1 MGIEYERGG
10 FYMFKI
16 DLLNNISE
24 KGLAVFS
31 DKYEYRA
38 DMAEADGIMVRS
50 KEMKEMT
57 LPASVKAIAR
67 AGAGVNNIPIDKCS
81 EKGIVVFNTPG
92 ANANGVKE
100 LVILGMLLASR
111 KVVEGI
117 AWAKGLVGEGDKV
130 PDLIE
135 KGKSKFGGTE
145 ILGKKLGVVGLGA
158 IGTMVAN
165 AAEGLGMEVWGYD
178 PFLSIEAAWRLSRNT
193 KKAPSLDKLLSECD
207 FISLH
212 VPQNKDTKGFINA
225 DKFAV
230 MKKGVV
236 ILNFARGGLVDT
248 PSLKKA
254 VADGIVACYVT
265 DFPDEEVIKTDKV
278 IAIPHLG
285 ASTEESEENCAIMAA
300 MQLMEYLEN
309 GNIKNSVNF
318 PESFLDRSGN
328 QRLTI
333 SNQNLPGMIEKI
345 THFLAENKINIADM
359 INKSR
364 GNIAYNII
372 DVDGTIDAALVK
384 KIASAEGVLA
394 VRLI

>member
-1 MGIEYERGG
+1 MYR
-10 FYMFKI
+10 I
-16 DLLNNISE
+16 DLLNKISK
-24 KGLAVFS
+24 KGLNLFTQM
-31 DKYEYRA
+31 YEYRA
-38 DMAEADGIMVRS
+38 DIPDPDSILVRS
-50 KEMKEMT
+50 KEMKDMT
-57 LPASVKAIAR
+57 LPSSLKAIAR

-100 LVILGMLLASR
+100 LVILGMLMASR

-117 AWAKGLVGEGDKV
+117 VWAKGLVGEGDKV

-158 IGTMVAN
+158 VGTMLAN

-178 PFLSIEAAWRLSRNT
+178 PFLSIEAAWKLSRNT
-193 KKAPSLDKLLSECD
+193 KKAPSLDRLLAECD

-225 DKFAV
+225 DKFAI
-230 MKKGVV
+230 MKKGAVV
-236 ILNFARGGLVDT
+236 LNFARGGLVDT

-254 VADGIVACYVT
+254 IADGIVACYVT

-285 ASTEESEENCAIMAA
+285 ASTEESEENCAIMAT
-300 MQLMEYLEN
+300 MQLMDFLEN

-318 PESFLDRSGN
+318 PECALDRSDKA
-328 QRLTI
+328 RLTI
-333 SNQNLPGMIEKI
+333 SNKNEPGMIEKI
-345 THFLAENKINIADM
+345 TRLLAENKLNIADM
-359 INKSR
+359 INKSK

-372 DVDGTIDAALVK
+372 DVEGNINTDLVK
-384 KIASAEGVLA
+384 KIQSIDGVVT
-394 VRLI
+394 VRVL

>member
-1 MGIEYERGG
+1 MY
-10 FYMFKI
+10 KI

-24 KGLAVFS
+24 KGLSLFTEN
-31 DKYEYRA
+31 YEYLA
-38 DMAEADGIMVRS
+38 GISEPDGILVRS
-50 KEMKEMT
+50 KEMKDMS
-57 LPASVKAIAR
+57 LPSSVKAIAR
-67 AGAGVNNIPIDKCS
+67 AGAGVNNIPIDTCS
-81 EKGIVVFNTPG
+81 GKGIVVFNTPG

-111 KVVEGI
+111 KVTEGI
-117 AWAKGLVGEGDKV
+117 SWAKGLVGEGDKV

-158 IGTMVAN
+158 IGTIVAN
-165 AAEGLGMEVWGYD
+165 TAEGLGMEVWGYD
-178 PFLSIEAAWRLSRNT
+178 PYMSIEAAWRLSRNT
-193 KKAPSLDKLLSECD
+193 KRAASMDKLLSECD

-212 VPQNKDTKGFINA
+212 APLNKDTRGSINA

-230 MKKGVV
+230 MKKGAVL
-236 ILNFARGGLVDT
+236 LNFARRELVNTAD
-248 PSLKKA
+248 LQKA
-254 VADGIVACYVT
+254 VTDGIGSCYVT
-265 DFPDEEVIKTDKV
+265 DFPDEALIKMDKC

-300 MQLMEYLEN
+300 MQLMDFLEN

-318 PESFLDRSGN
+318 PESFLDRTGN

-333 SNQNLPGMIEKI
+333 SNQNSPGMIEKI
-345 THFLAENKINIADM
+345 THLLADSKINIADM
-359 INKSR
+359 INKSK

-372 DVDGTIDAALVK
+372 DIDGSVNDDLIK
-384 KIASAEGVLA
+384 KIRSTEGVIA
-394 VRLI
+394 VRML

>member
-1 MGIEYERGG
+1 MYR
-10 FYMFKI
+10 I
-16 DLLNNISE
+16 DLLNKISE
-24 KGLAVFS
+24 NGLGLFTE
-31 DKYEYRA
+31 KYEYRT
-38 DMAEADGIMVRS
+38 DIPDADGMLVRS

-57 LPASVKAIAR
+57 LPASLKAIAR

-100 LVILGMLLASR
+100 LAILGMLLASR

-117 AWAKGLVGEGDKV
+117 GWAKGLVGEGDKV

-158 IGTMVAN
+158 IGTMLAN
-165 AAEGLGMEVWGYD
+165 AAESLGMEVWGYD
-178 PFLSIEAAWRLSRNT
+178 PFLSIEAAWKLSRNT
-193 KKAPSLDKLLSECD
+193 KKAPSLDKLLAECD

-212 VPQNKDTKGFINA
+212 VPQNKDTKGFINT

-285 ASTEESEENCAIMAA
+285 ASTEESEENCAFMAVRQIMDF
-300 MQLMEYLEN
+300 LEN

-318 PESFLDRSGN
+318 PECAMDRSDKA
-328 QRLTI
+328 RVTI
-333 SNQNLPGMIEKI
+333 SNKNEPGMIEKI
-345 THFLAENKINIADM
+345 THSLADNKLNIADM
-359 INKSR
+359 INKSK

-372 DVDGTIDAALVK
+372 DVEGDINTDLVK
-384 KIASAEGVLA
+384 KIQSIDGVLA
-394 VRLI
+394 VRVI

>member
-1 MGIEYERGG
+1 MYR
-10 FYMFKI
+10 I
-16 DLLNNISE
+16 DLLNKISE
-24 KGLAVFS
+24 KGLNLFTE
-31 DKYEYRA
+31 KYEYRT
-38 DMAEADGIMVRS
+38 DIPDPDGILVRS
-50 KEMKEMT
+50 KEMKEMV
-57 LPASVKAIAR
+57 LPSSLKSIAR

-100 LVILGMLLASR
+100 LVILGMLLSSR

-117 AWAKGLVGEGDKV
+117 TWAKSLVGEGDKV
-130 PDLIE
+130 PDMIE

-145 ILGKKLGVVGLGA
+145 IMGKKLGVVGLGA

-165 AAEGLGMEVWGYD
+165 TAESLGMEVWGYD

-193 KKAPSLDKLLSECD
+193 KKASSLDKLLSECD
-207 FISLH
+207 FITIH
-212 VPQNKDTKGFINA
+212 VPQNKDTKGFINS

-254 VADGIVACYVT
+254 VADGIVGCYVT

-300 MQLMEYLEN
+300 MQLMDFLEN

-318 PESFLDRSGN
+318 PECSLDRSDKS
-328 QRLTI
+328 RLAI
-333 SNQNLPGMIEKI
+333 SNKNEPGMIEKI
-345 THFLAENKINIADM
+345 TRLLADNKLNIADM
-359 INKSR
+359 INKSK

-372 DVDGTIDAALVK
+372 DVESDISADLLK
-384 KIASAEGVLA
+384 KIQSIDGVIN
-394 VRLI
+394 VRMI

>member
-1 MGIEYERGG
+1 MYR
-10 FYMFKI
+10 I
-16 DLLNNISE
+16 DLLNKIS
-24 KGLAVFS
+24 KNGLKLFTE
-31 DKYEYRA
+31 KYEHRT
-38 DMAEADGIMVRS
+38 DMPDPDGILVRS
-50 KEMKEMT
+50 KEMKEMS
-57 LPASVKAIAR
+57 LPSSLKAIAR

-117 AWAKGLVGEGDKV
+117 GWTKGLVGEGDKV

-165 AAEGLGMEVWGYD
+165 TAEGLGMEVWGYD

-193 KKAPSLDKLLSECD
+193 RKAPSLDKLLSECD
-207 FISLH
+207 FISVH
-212 VPQNKDTKGFINA
+212 VPQNKDTKGFINT
-225 DKFAV
+225 DKFSI

-236 ILNFARGGLVDT
+236 LLNFARGGLVDT

-254 VADGIVACYVT
+254 IADGIVACYVT

-285 ASTEESEENCAIMAA
+285 ASTDESEENCALMAV
-300 MQLMEYLEN
+300 MQLMDFLEH

-318 PESFLDRSGN
+318 PDSFLERSGN
-328 QRLTI
+328 PRLTI

-345 THFLAENKINIADM
+345 TRLLAESKLNIAEM

-364 GNIAYNII
+364 GNLAYNII
-372 DVDGTIDAALVK
+372 DIEGDITDDLVK
-384 KIASAEGVLA
+384 KIRTVEGVLG
-394 VRLI
+394 VRVL

>member
-1 MGIEYERGG
+1 MY
-10 FYMFKI
+10 KI

-24 KGLAVFS
+24 KGLRLFT
-31 DKYEYRA
+31 DRYEYRTGVS
-38 DMAEADGIMVRS
+38 EPDGILVRS
-50 KEMKEMT
+50 KEMKDMT
-57 LPASVKAIAR
+57 LPSSLKAIAR

-111 KVVEGI
+111 KVTEGI

-145 ILGKKLGVVGLGA
+145 ILGKKVGVVGLGA

-165 AAEGLGMEVWGYD
+165 AAEGLGMEVIGYD
-178 PFLSIEAAWRLSRNT
+178 PFLSIEAAWMLSRNT
-193 KKAPSLDKLLSECD
+193 KRASSLEKLLADSD
-207 FISLH
+207 FVTLH
-212 VPQNKDTKGFINA
+212 VPLNKDTRGSIDA
-225 DKFAV
+225 DKFAI
-230 MKKGVV
+230 MKKGAVL
-236 ILNFARGGLVDT
+236 LNFARRELVNTAD
-248 PSLKKA
+248 LKKA
-254 VADGIVACYVT
+254 LADGIVSCYVT
-265 DFPDEEVIKTDKV
+265 DFPDEELIKMDRS

-318 PESFLDRSGN
+318 PETHLDRSPSK
-328 QRLTI
+328 RLTI
-333 SNQNLPGMIEKI
+333 ANQNLPGMIEKI
-345 THFLAENKINIADM
+345 THLLAENKINIADM
-359 INKSR
+359 INKSK
-364 GNIAYNII
+364 GSIAYNII
-372 DVDGTIDAALVK
+372 DIDGDVNEGLIG
-384 KIASAEGVLA
+384 KIGSLEGVLA
-394 VRLI
+394 IRVL

>member
-1 MGIEYERGG
+1 MYRV
-10 FYMFKI
+10 
-16 DLLNNISE
+16 DLLNKISE
-24 KGLAVFS
+24 KGLSLFT

-38 DMAEADGIMVRS
+38 DIPDPDGILVRS
-50 KEMKEMT
+50 KEMKDMD
-57 LPASVKAIAR
+57 LPSSLKAIAR

-81 EKGIVVFNTPG
+81 DKGIVVFNTPG

-100 LVILGMLLASR
+100 LVILGMLVASR

-117 AWAKGLVGEGDKV
+117 GWAKGLVGEGDKV

-158 IGTMVAN
+158 IGTLIAN

-178 PFLSIEAAWRLSRNT
+178 PFLSLEAAWRLSRNT
-193 KKAPSLDKLLSECD
+193 KKAPSLEKLLSECD
-207 FISLH
+207 FITLH
-212 VPQNKDTKGFINA
+212 VPQNKDTKGFINSE
-225 DKFAV
+225 KFAV

-248 PSLKKA
+248 PSLMKA
-254 VADGIVACYVT
+254 VADGIVGCYVT

-300 MQLMEYLEN
+300 MQLMDFLEN

-318 PESFLDRSGN
+318 PESSMERSGK

-333 SNQNLPGMIEKI
+333 SNKNTPGMIEKI
-345 THFLAENKINIADM
+345 THFLSESNLNISDM
-359 INKSR
+359 INKSK
-364 GNIAYNII
+364 GNVAYNII
-372 DVDGTIDAALVK
+372 DLDSEINADLVK
-384 KIASAEGVLA
+384 KIQSIDGIIGVR
-394 VRLI
+394 VI

>member
-1 MGIEYERGG
+1 MYR
-10 FYMFKI
+10 I
-16 DLLNNISE
+16 DLLNKISK
-24 KGLAVFS
+24 KGLNLFTQ
-31 DKYEYRA
+31 KYEYRT
-38 DMAEADGIMVRS
+38 DIPDPDGILVRS
-50 KEMKEMT
+50 KEMKDMT
-57 LPASVKAIAR
+57 LPSSLKAIAR

-117 AWAKGLVGEGDKV
+117 VWAKGLIGDGDKV

-158 IGTMVAN
+158 IGTMVVN

-207 FISLH
+207 FITLH
-212 VPQNKDTKGFINA
+212 VPQNKDTKGFINV
-225 DKFAV
+225 DKFAI
-230 MKKGVV
+230 MKKGAVL
-236 ILNFARGGLVDT
+236 LNFARGGLVDT

-254 VADGIVACYVT
+254 IADGIVACYVT

-300 MQLMEYLEN
+300 MQLMDFLEN

-318 PESFLDRSGN
+318 PECALERSDKA
-328 QRLTI
+328 RLTI
-333 SNQNLPGMIEKI
+333 SNKNEPGMIEKI
-345 THFLAENKINIADM
+345 SRMLADNKFNIADM
-359 INKSR
+359 INKSK
-364 GNIAYNII
+364 GNMAYNII
-372 DVDGTIDAALVK
+372 DLEGDIKSDMVK
-384 KIASAEGVLA
+384 KIQSIDGVVT
-394 VRLI
+394 VRVL

>member
-1 MGIEYERGG
+1 M
-10 FYMFKI
+10 
-16 DLLNNISE
+16 
-24 KGLAVFS
+24 
-31 DKYEYRA
+31 
-38 DMAEADGIMVRS
+38 
-50 KEMKEMT
+50 
-57 LPASVKAIAR
+57 
-67 AGAGVNNIPIDKCS
+67 
-81 EKGIVVFNTPG
+81 
-92 ANANGVKE
+92 KE
-100 LVILGMLLASR
+100 LVILGMLLAAR
-111 KVVEGI
+111 HVAEGLV
-117 AWAKGLVGEGDKV
+117 WTKGLIGEGDKV

-158 IGTMVAN
+158 IGTMLAN
-165 AAEGLGMEVWGYD
+165 AADGLGMEVWGYD

-225 DKFAV
+225 DKFAI

-254 VADGIVACYVT
+254 IADGIVACYVT

-300 MQLMEYLEN
+300 MQLMDYLEN

-318 PESFLDRSGN
+318 PECALDRSDKA
-328 QRLTI
+328 RLTI
-333 SNQNLPGMIEKI
+333 SNKNEPGMIEKI
-345 THFLAENKINIADM
+345 THLLADNKLNIADM
-359 INKSR
+359 INKSK

-372 DVDGTIDAALVK
+372 DVEGDIKTDLVK
-384 KIASAEGVLA
+384 KIQSIDGVVA
-394 VRLI
+394 VSVL

>member
-1 MGIEYERGG
+1 MY
-10 FYMFKI
+10 KI

-24 KGLAVFS
+24 KGLSLFTE
-31 DKYEYRA
+31 KYEYRA
-38 DMAEADGIMVRS
+38 GISEPDGILVRS
-50 KEMKEMT
+50 KEMKDLS
-57 LPASVKAIAR
+57 LPSSVKAIAR

-100 LVILGMLLASR
+100 LVVLGMLLACR
-111 KVVEGI
+111 KVTEGI

-135 KGKSKFGGTE
+135 KGKAKFGGTE

-165 AAEGLGMEVWGYD
+165 SADGLGMEVWGYD

-193 KKAPSLDKLLSECD
+193 KRASSLDKLLSECD
-207 FISLH
+207 YISLH
-212 VPQNKDTKGFINA
+212 APLNKDTRGFINA
-225 DKFAV
+225 EKFSV

-236 ILNFARGGLVDT
+236 VLNFARRELVDT
-248 PSLKKA
+248 PALQKA
-254 VADGIVACYVT
+254 IADGIVSCYVT
-265 DFPDEEVIKTDKV
+265 DFPDETLIKTDKV

-285 ASTEESEENCAIMAA
+285 ASTEESEENCAVMAA
-300 MQLMEYLEN
+300 IQLMDFLEN

-318 PESFLDRSGN
+318 PESFLERSGN

-333 SNQNLPGMIEKI
+333 SNQNSPGMIEKI
-345 THFLAENKINIADM
+345 THLMAESKINIADM
-359 INKSR
+359 LNKSK

-372 DVDGTIDAALVK
+372 EIDGNISEGLIK
-384 KIASAEGVLA
+384 KIGSIEGVIGIRVL
-394 VRLI
+394 

>member
-1 MGIEYERGG
+1 MYR
-10 FYMFKI
+10 I
-16 DLLNNISE
+16 DLLNKISK
-24 KGLAVFS
+24 KGLNLFTE
-31 DKYEYRA
+31 KYEYRT
-38 DMAEADGIMVRS
+38 DIPDADGILVRS
-50 KEMKEMT
+50 KEMKDLT
-57 LPASVKAIAR
+57 LPSSLKAIAR

-100 LVILGMLLASR
+100 LVILGMLLSSR
-111 KVVEGI
+111 HVAEGI
-117 AWAKGLVGEGDKV
+117 TWTKGLIGEGDKV

-135 KGKSKFGGTE
+135 KGKSKFVGTE

-158 IGTMVAN
+158 IGTMLAN
-165 AAEGLGMEVWGYD
+165 AAEGLGMTVWGYD

-193 KKAPSLDKLLSECD
+193 KKAASLDKLLSECD

-230 MKKGVV
+230 MKKGAVL
-236 ILNFARGGLVDT
+236 LNFARGGLVDT

-254 VADGIVACYVT
+254 IADGIVACYVT

-285 ASTEESEENCAIMAA
+285 ASTEEAEENCAIMAT
-300 MQLMEYLEN
+300 MQLMDFLEN

-318 PESFLDRSGN
+318 PECALDNSGKV
-328 QRLTI
+328 RLTI
-333 SNQNLPGMIEKI
+333 SNRNEPGMIEKI
-345 THFLAENKINIADM
+345 THLLADNKLNIADM
-359 INKSR
+359 INKSK

-372 DVDGTIDAALVK
+372 DLEGGISEDLVK
-384 KIASAEGVLA
+384 KIQSIDGVVA
-394 VRLI
+394 VRVLNNK

>member
-1 MGIEYERGG
+1 MYR
-10 FYMFKI
+10 I
-16 DLLNNISE
+16 DLLNKISE
-24 KGLAVFS
+24 KGLGLFTE
-31 DKYEYRA
+31 KYEYLT
-38 DMAEADGIMVRS
+38 DIPDPDGMLVRS
-50 KEMKEMT
+50 KEMKEMS
-57 LPASVKAIAR
+57 LPSSLKAIAR

-100 LVILGMLLASR
+100 LVVLGMLLASR

-135 KGKSKFGGTE
+135 KGKAKFGGTE

-158 IGTMVAN
+158 IGTMVAS
-165 AAEGLGMEVWGYD
+165 AAEGMGMEVWGYD
-178 PFLSIEAAWRLSRNT
+178 PFLSIEAAWSLSRNT

-254 VADGIVACYVT
+254 IADGIVACYVT

-285 ASTEESEENCAIMAA
+285 ASTEEAEENCAFMAVK
-300 MQLMEYLEN
+300 QLMSFLEN

-318 PESFLDRSGN
+318 PECSLDRSGN
-328 QRLTI
+328 RRLTI
-333 SNQNLPGMIEKI
+333 ANQNLPGMIEKI
-345 THFLAENKINIADM
+345 THFLAENKINITNM
-359 INKSR
+359 INKSK

-372 DVDGTIDAALVK
+372 DIDGEIANDIVK
-384 KIASAEGVLA
+384 KISSAEGILG
-394 VRLI
+394 VRVI

>member
-1 MGIEYERGG
+1 MY
-10 FYMFKI
+10 KI

-24 KGLAVFS
+24 KGLGLFTEN
-31 DKYEYRA
+31 YEYRA
-38 DMAEADGIMVRS
+38 GISDPDGIMVRS
-50 KEMKEMT
+50 KEMKDMS

-81 EKGIVVFNTPG
+81 ERGIVVFNTPG

-100 LVILGMLLASR
+100 LVVLGMLLASR
-111 KVVEGI
+111 KVNEGI

-165 AAEGLGMEVWGYD
+165 TAESLGMEVWGYD
-178 PFLSIEAAWRLSRNT
+178 PFMSIEAAWRLSRTT
-193 KKAPSLDKLLSECD
+193 KRASSMDKLFAECD

-212 VPQNKDTKGFINA
+212 APLNKDTRGYINV
-225 DKFAV
+225 DKFSV
-230 MKKGVV
+230 MKKGAVL
-236 ILNFARGGLVDT
+236 LNFARRELVNT
-248 PSLKKA
+248 PDLQKA
-254 VADGIVACYVT
+254 IADGIVSCYVT
-265 DFPDEEVIKTDKV
+265 DFPDEELIKMDKC

-300 MQLMEYLEN
+300 MQLMDFLEN

-318 PESFLDRSGN
+318 PESYLDRSGN
-328 QRLTI
+328 QRLII
-333 SNQNLPGMIEKI
+333 SNNNSPGMIEKI
-345 THFLAENKINIADM
+345 THLLADSKLNISDM
-359 INKSR
+359 LNKSK
-364 GNIAYNII
+364 GAIAYNII
-372 DVDGTIDAALVK
+372 DIDDTVSDGLLK
-384 KIASAEGVLA
+384 KIGSLEGIIA
-394 VRLI
+394 VRVL

>member
-1 MGIEYERGG
+1 MYR
-10 FYMFKI
+10 I
-16 DLLNNISE
+16 DLLNKISE
-24 KGLAVFS
+24 KGLSLFTE
-31 DKYEYRA
+31 KYEYREGIA
-38 DMAEADGIMVRS
+38 DADGILVRS
-50 KEMKEMT
+50 KEMKEMN
-57 LPASVKAIAR
+57 LPSSVKAIAR

-100 LVILGMLLASR
+100 LAILGMLLASR
-111 KVVEGI
+111 QVVEGI
-117 AWAKGLVGEGDKV
+117 IWTKGLVGEGDKV

-158 IGTMVAN
+158 IGTMLAN

-178 PFLSIEAAWRLSRNT
+178 PFLSIEAAWKLSRNI
-193 KKAPSLDKLLSECD
+193 KKAPSLDKLLAECD

-212 VPQNKDTKGFINA
+212 VPQNKDTKGFINT

-300 MQLMEYLEN
+300 LQLMDFLEN

-318 PESFLDRSGN
+318 PECSMERSDKA
-328 QRLTI
+328 RITI
-333 SNQNLPGMIEKI
+333 SNKNEPGMIEKI
-345 THFLAENKINIADM
+345 TRMLADNKLNIADM
-359 INKSR
+359 INKSK
-364 GNIAYNII
+364 GNLAYNLI
-372 DVDGTIDAALVK
+372 DLEGRINTDLVN
-384 KIASAEGVLA
+384 KIQSIEGVLA
-394 VRLI
+394 VRVL

>member
-1 MGIEYERGG
+1 MYQIQ
-10 FYMFKI
+10 
-16 DLLNNISE
+16 LLNKISK
-24 KGLAVFS
+24 KGLSLFNE
-31 DKYEYRA
+31 KYEYRT
-38 DMAEADGIMVRS
+38 DIPDPDGILVRS
-50 KEMKEMT
+50 KEMKEMS
-57 LPASVKAIAR
+57 LPSSLKAIAR
-67 AGAGVNNIPIDKCS
+67 AGAGVNNIPIDICS
-81 EKGIVVFNTPG
+81 EEGIVVFNTPG

-100 LVILGMLLASR
+100 IVVLGMLLASR
-111 KVVEGI
+111 KVIEGI

-135 KGKSKFGGTE
+135 KGKSQFGGTE

-158 IGTMVAN
+158 VGTMVAN
-165 AAEGLGMEVWGYD
+165 AAEGMGMEVWGHD
-178 PFLSIEAAWRLSRNT
+178 PFLSIEAAWSLSRNT
-193 KKAPSLDKLLSECD
+193 KKASSLDKLLSECD

-212 VPQNKDTKGFINA
+212 VPQNKNTKGFINS

-254 VADGIVACYVT
+254 IADGIVACYVT
-265 DFPDEEVIKTDKV
+265 DFPDEEVLKTDKV

-285 ASTEESEENCAIMAA
+285 ASTEEAEENCAFMAVRQ
-300 MQLMEYLEN
+300 MMNFLEN

-318 PESFLDRSGN
+318 PDCSLDRSGN

-333 SNQNLPGMIEKI
+333 ANQNSPGMIEKV
-345 THFLAENKINIADM
+345 THFLAKNKINITNM
-359 INKSR
+359 INKSK

-372 DVDGTIDAALVK
+372 DIDGEISNDLVK
-384 KIASAEGVLA
+384 KISSAEGI
-394 VRLI
+394 VRVRVI

>member
-1 MGIEYERGG
+1 MYR
-10 FYMFKI
+10 I
-16 DLLNNISE
+16 DLLNKISE
-24 KGLAVFS
+24 KGLSLFNE
-31 DKYEYRA
+31 KYEYRT
-38 DMAEADGIMVRS
+38 DIPDADGILVRS
-50 KEMKEMT
+50 KEMKDMA
-57 LPASVKAIAR
+57 LPSSVKAIAR

-100 LVILGMLLASR
+100 LVVLGMLLASR
-111 KVVEGI
+111 KVTEGI
-117 AWAKGLVGEGDKV
+117 VWAKGLVGEGDKV

-165 AAEGLGMEVWGYD
+165 TAESLGMEVWGYD
-178 PFLSIEAAWRLSRNT
+178 PFLSIEAAWKLSRNT
-193 KKAPSLDKLLSECD
+193 KKAASLDKLLSECD
-207 FISLH
+207 FISIH
-212 VPQNKDTKGFINA
+212 VPQNKDTKGFINT

-254 VADGIVACYVT
+254 VADGIVGCYVT

-285 ASTEESEENCAIMAA
+285 ASTEESEENCAVMAA
-300 MQLMEYLEN
+300 MQLMDFLEN

-318 PESFLDRSGN
+318 PECALDKSN
-328 QRLTI
+328 KARLTI
-333 SNQNLPGMIEKI
+333 SNKNEPGMIEKI
-345 THFLAENKINIADM
+345 TRSLADNKLNIADM
-359 INKSR
+359 INKSK

-372 DVDGTIDAALVK
+372 DVEGDINPDMAK
-384 KIASAEGVLA
+384 KIQAIDGVIA
-394 VRLI
+394 VRVL